1 MWNQLF
7 DQFCDRDRKWY
18 HKSSV
23 RWLVFYEWYDAFI
36 SNSTPLTLLHHKWW
50 NLLVSSESIKF
61 GHFIIQRLSEINF
74 IHRNNWYIRKGL
86 MILEKTFLCCF
97 VRGIDTKVNI
107 MWPILCCKLL
117 LLFAHSIRYCLC
129 HMSIVV
135 AKMDLCSYFDLYI
148 F

>member
-7 DQFCDRDRKWY
+7 DKWY
-18 HKSSV
+18 HKPSV
-23 RWLVFYEWYDAFI
+23 TCLVFYEWNDAFI
-36 SNSTPLTLLHHKWW
+36 SNSTPLTLLDHKWW
-50 NLLVSSESIKF
+50 NLLVSSES
-61 GHFIIQRLSEINF
+61 IQRLSEINF

-97 VRGIDTKVNI
+97 VRGINTKVNI

-135 AKMDLCSYFDLYI
+135 AKLDLYSYFDLYI
-148 F
+148 S